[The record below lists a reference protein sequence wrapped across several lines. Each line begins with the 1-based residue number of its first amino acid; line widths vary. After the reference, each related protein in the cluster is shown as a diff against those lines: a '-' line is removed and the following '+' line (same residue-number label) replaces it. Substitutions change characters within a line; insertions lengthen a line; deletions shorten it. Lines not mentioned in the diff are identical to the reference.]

1 MNKRNVYIMYI
12 IALLQGM
19 VFYGP
24 VATLYRQA
32 HGVTV
37 FQITIIESISL
48 ALCLLLELPWGV
60 IADKIGYKKT
70 MVFCCMLYFVSKIVF
85 WKADSFGLF
94 LLERVMLSIIVSG
107 MSGVEQSILY
117 LSCDKD
123 HSQRVFGVYNSL
135 LTAGLLAASLIFSVF
150 IKDNYSLSGLLTVVS
165 YGIAAVL
172 SLWLVEVRG
181 NEKREQSV
189 RQFVSLLSG
198 VVKNKRLLMLL
209 LGVALLNESHQ
220 TITVF
225 LNQLQY
231 IKCGMSPSTIGYIYI
246 IVTIVG
252 LCGVWS
258 ERITRKLGYGVIS
271 YVLYSAAIV
280 ACFIL
285 AFTGNA
291 VLSVLCIIILRAAFS
306 LFQPLQMDLQNKG
319 ITTENRA
326 TALSINAIIIDSVGV
341 GTNLVFGALA
351 DTTLRGA
358 FLFGGAACL
367 IGMLFFAAGSRSFR
381 IR

>member
-1 MNKRNVYIMYI
+1 
-12 IALLQGM
+12 M

-32 HGVTV
+32 QGVSV

-60 IADKIGYKKT
+60 IADKIGYKRT
-70 MVFCCMLYFVSKIVF
+70 MIFCCILYFISKIVF
-85 WKADSFGLF
+85 WKANGFGLF
-94 LLERVMLSIIVSG
+94 LLERIMLSVIIAG
-107 MSGVEQSILY
+107 MSGVDQSILY

-135 LTAGLLAASLIFSVF
+135 GTAGLLTASLVFSVF
-150 IKDNYSLSGLLTVVS
+150 IKDNYSLSGFLTVIS

-172 SLWLVEVRG
+172 SLWIVEVRG
-181 NEKREQSV
+181 EEKREQSL
-189 RQFVSLLSG
+189 RQFASILFG
-198 VVKNKRLLMLL
+198 VAKNKRLLMLL
-209 LGVALLNESHQ
+209 IGVALLNEAHQ

-231 IKCGMSPSTIGYIYI
+231 IRCSMSPSAIGYIYI

-258 ERITRKLGYGVIS
+258 ERITKKIGYGAFS
-271 YVLYSAAIV
+271 YVLYSSAIA

-285 AFTGNA
+285 AFTANA
-291 VLSVLCIIILRAAFS
+291 PLSVICIITLRAAFS
-306 LFQPLQMDLQNKG
+306 LFQPLQMDLQNKE

-351 DTTLRGA
+351 DTTLSGA

-367 IGMLFFAAGSRSFR
+367 IGMILFAAGNKTFG

>member
-12 IALLQGM
+12 IALMQGM

-32 HGVTV
+32 QGVSV

-60 IADKIGYKKT
+60 IADKIGYKKS
-70 MVFCCMLYFVSKIVF
+70 MVFCCMLYFISKIVF
-85 WKADSFGLF
+85 WRADSFGLF
-94 LLERVMLSIIVSG
+94 LLERIMLSVVISG
-107 MSGVEQSILY
+107 MSGVDQSILY

-135 LTAGLLAASLIFSVF
+135 STAGLLAASLVFSVF
-150 IKDNYSLSGLLTVVS
+150 VKDNYSLLGFLTVIS
-165 YGIAAVL
+165 YGIAAFL

-181 NEKREQSV
+181 DEKKDQGVKEFS
-189 RQFVSLLSG
+189 SLLVS
-198 VVKNKRLLMLL
+198 VLKNKRLLMFL
-209 LGVALLNESHQ
+209 LGVALINESHQ

-231 IKCGMSPSTIGYIYI
+231 TRCGISPSTMGYIYI

-252 LCGVWS
+252 LCGAWS
-258 ERITRKLGYGVIS
+258 ERITRKLGYRVLS
-271 YVLYSAAIV
+271 YAIYSSAI
-280 ACFIL
+280 ASCFIL
-285 AFTGNA
+285 FLTGNA
-291 VLSVLCIIILRAAFS
+291 LLSVLCIIILRAAFS

-319 ITTENRA
+319 IKTENRA

-341 GTNLVFGALA
+341 GTNLAFGALA
-351 DTTLRGA
+351 DVTLRGA
-358 FLFGGAACL
+358 FLFGAAACL
-367 IGMLFFAAGSRSFR
+367 IGLLLFMAGNKYLG